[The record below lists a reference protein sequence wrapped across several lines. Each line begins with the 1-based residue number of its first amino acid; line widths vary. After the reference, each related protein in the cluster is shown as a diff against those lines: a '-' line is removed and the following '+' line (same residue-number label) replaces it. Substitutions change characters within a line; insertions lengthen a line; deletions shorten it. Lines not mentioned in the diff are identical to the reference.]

1 MEKVV
6 EIFTENSG
14 ELSVA
19 ILIATFYVLLG
30 INEDTLSLN
39 YIKKFNILCYFLYVL
54 LKMIFGFSTLAI
66 ILIYMFIVILASLNM
81 SENSSYLE
89 KNLTRRDLITFS
101 FFKWLFKT
109 KFYIFIFVSLIN
121 EIIIGLNINDII
133 VVAVSSAG
141 LLIHQISFI
150 KDYFGYLDFDYL
162 DKKLNEVTF
171 FKDMNIL
178 DLEMNKTLISFI
190 LHMEDKDFFERK
202 DLNIDL
208 WKIFSR
214 KKIDLISKIKKKRYK
229 ITFKINFK
237 RLYYKYWRGYST
249 IEMQVIR
256 NTVMWEDSYQY
267 KIRRKIM
274 VEHIYSKYYYKAVT
288 RKLKRYHIVEFNSD
302 SGETLRRIHTT
313 VKMLFLQYYFIETLS
328 HPEDLDEFIIAI
340 KSRVGREKYEESYV
354 KFLESYYRYAYEN
367 NFTNSLYNFLIF
379 NYDGGKLMEHN
390 NIESQDGK
398 IFFRKLDGDIEYI
411 EKGESSEHLLSPDKS
426 KIVYISPN
434 EWETI
439 GKVIVYK
446 IHEREKIVVI
456 NPDNDENIPKNVIWI
471 NDDTLGIIMGYGQ
484 GTVAVG
490 GDVYIY
496 KLNSGTQT
504 KVTNYSDEIQIT
516 DMKNGE
522 NGKLVLTGIKYTDPN
537 FVDFEEFKDMVKI
550 DDIY

>member
-133 VVAVSSAG
+133 VVAVSSTG
-141 LLIHQISFI
+141 LLVHQISFI

-214 KKIDLISKIKKKRYK
+214 KKINLISKIKKKRHK

-288 RKLKRYHIVEFNSD
+288 RKLKRHHIVEFNSD

-313 VKMLFLQYYFIETLS
+313 VKMLFLQYYFVETLS
-328 HPEDLDEFIIAI
+328 HPEDLDEFISAI

-367 NFTNSLYNFLIF
+367 NFTNNLYDFLIF
-379 NYDGGKLMEHN
+379 NYDGGKLMEYH

-504 KVTNYSDEIQIT
+504 KLTNYPDEVQIT

-537 FVDFEEFKDMVKI
+537 FVDFEDFKDMVKI